1 MERARRGMNAVVR
14 IMAIFVGI
22 SSACASAQKPPIDEP
37 QPKPTPS
44 AQIKP
49 ELSKEQENPA
59 KSELPEPQPSKP
71 IAASDRPTSAE
82 HESSSAHGG
91 PGVSETGN
99 ADRTLQPDDFKTLP
113 WRSVG
118 PANMGGRVADIAI
131 APGNSKTFFVGY
143 GTGGLWKSTNR
154 GTTLSPVF
162 DKESTASIGSVVVAD
177 APADWPGWKDE
188 PPSAVPLT
196 PEQEKN
202 RGKAKIVWVGTGE
215 GNGRN
220 SSSWGTGVYRSTDG
234 GGKFTN
240 MGLTDSHD
248 IPRMVVDPRNPDV
261 CYVAALGHLW
271 GPNKERGVYKTSDGG
286 KNWQPSLQID
296 ENTGAVD
303 VIIDSANPDN
313 VFAAMYMR
321 RRTAY
326 SFMSGGVNGGIY
338 RSTDAGRT
346 WSKLTNG
353 LPAQTGRIGL
363 DIYAKNSKII
373 CAVVESDIGGWW
385 KDPFDNRSKSGG
397 VFRSEDGGDTWTRVS
412 QWSPRSFYFSKI
424 RIDPTDDQRVYLLG
438 YGLWISDDGGKT
450 FRAGGARKPHGDLH
464 AMVIDPQDHDQLLL
478 GTDGGLYASYDRA
491 ATWDFLNHVAT
502 GEYYNIAIDE
512 SEPYRIMG
520 GLQDNGTWVGPSATS
535 RESGGGEEG
544 GAEPDEPKT
553 GITNAD
559 WFFVSDGDG
568 FHVAFDP
575 KDKNIV
581 YAEAQGG
588 EIVRI
593 HLDTGRRK
601 IIRPSPKEGQPR
613 FRFNWN
619 SPFFISHFEP
629 TTLYLGGNYVFKL
642 TERGEKW
649 DRISDDLSARAI
661 DRVMTVGSEAET
673 YGTVVSLAESPLAE
687 GTLWAGTDDG
697 RIHVT
702 TDDGKNWRD
711 VTPLEVGGKYIS
723 KIETSHH
730 KPDTV
735 YVAIDGHRMNDMG
748 PHLLVTEDAGGKWRS
763 LEGDLPTDGSIQVIR
778 EDLVSPDVLYVGT
791 ERGAF
796 FSIDRGG
803 HWTRINGEGLP
814 TVAVDDIQQHP
825 REHDLVLGTHG
836 RSIWVLDDAG
846 PLSQMTP
853 QVVRSEY
860 HLFDVRPA
868 KPKLFLPNQG
878 YWGDRFFRA
887 SNAPMGAII
896 SYWLRDYSHEEV
908 SIVVT
913 DAKGTMIRKIQASNQ
928 PGFNRVV
935 WDLQREKYDRVD
947 NPDANLGQTLFVPAG
962 EYNVTL
968 SVGKEKV
975 NKKVTVLPAPGE

>member
-1 MERARRGMNAVVR
+1 MRRMIR
-14 IMAIFVGI
+14 IGCFVGTLVVASIAIAALHEPPVDEAI
-22 SSACASAQKPPIDEP
+22 SR
-37 QPKPTPS
+37 PTP
-44 AQIKP
+44 
-49 ELSKEQENPA
+49 
-59 KSELPEPQPSKP
+59 LP
-71 IAASDRPTSAE
+71 
-82 HESSSAHGG
+82 GG
-91 PGVSETGN
+91 PAAGESDG
-99 ADRTLQPDDFKTLP
+99 ASRMLQADDFKFLP

-118 PANMGGRVADIAI
+118 PANMGGRVAAIAI

-143 GTGGLWKSTNR
+143 GTGGLWKTTNR

-162 DKESTASIGSVVVAD
+162 DKETTASIGSVVVAD
-177 APADWPGWKDE
+177 APPDWPGWKDE
-188 PPSAVPLT
+188 PPSDIKLT
-196 PEQEKN
+196 PEQEKD

-234 GGKFTN
+234 GGVFKN
-240 MGLTDSHD
+240 SGLPDSHD
-248 IPRMVVDPRNPDV
+248 IPRMAVDPRNPDV

-286 KNWQPSLQID
+286 KTWEPSLQID

-303 VIIDSANPDN
+303 IIIDPANPN
-313 VFAAMYMR
+313 TVFAAMYMR

-326 SFMSGGVNGGIY
+326 SYTSGGVNGGIY
-338 RSTDAGRT
+338 RSKDAGRT
-346 WSKLTNG
+346 WGKLSNG
-353 LPAQTGRIGL
+353 LPPQTGRIGL
-363 DIYAKNSKII
+363 DICTKNSKIV

-385 KDPFDNRSKSGG
+385 RDPFDNRSKSGG
-397 VFRSEDGGDTWTRVS
+397 VFRSEDGGDTWIRVS
-412 QWSPRSFYFSKI
+412 QWAPRAFYFSKI

-438 YGLWISDDGGKT
+438 YGLWISDDGGGT

-464 AMVIDPQDHDQLLL
+464 ALVIDPQDHDQLLL
-478 GTDGGLYASYDRA
+478 GTDGGIYASYDRG
-491 ATWDFLNHVAT
+491 ATWDFLNQVAS
-502 GEYYNIAIDE
+502 GEFYNIALDD

-535 RESGGGEEG
+535 RESGGGE
-544 GAEPDEPKT
+544 GAEGADEPKT

-559 WFFVSDGDG
+559 WFFVCDGDG

-575 KDKNIV
+575 TDKNIL

-588 EIVRI
+588 ELVRI

-601 IIRPSPKEGQPR
+601 GIRPSPKEGQPR

-619 SPFFISHFEP
+619 SPFLISHFEP
-629 TTLYLGGNYVFKL
+629 NTLYLGGNYVFKL

-649 DRISDDLSARAI
+649 ERISEDLSTKAI
-661 DRVMTVGSEAET
+661 DRVMSVGSEAET
-673 YGTVVSLAESPLAE
+673 HGTVVSLAESQLAR
-687 GTLWAGTDDG
+687 GTIWAGTDDG

-702 TDDGKNWRD
+702 TDDGKTWRD
-711 VTPLEVGGKYIS
+711 VTPLDIGGKYIS

-730 KPDTV
+730 KRDTV
-735 YVAIDGHRMNDMG
+735 YVAVDGHRMNDMS

-763 LEGDLPTDGSIQVIR
+763 LESDLPADGHIKVVR
-778 EDLVSPDVLYVGT
+778 EDQLNPEVLYVGT

-796 FSIDRGG
+796 VSIDRGG
-803 HWTRINGEGLP
+803 HWARINGEGLP

-853 QVVRSEY
+853 PIVRSEY

-868 KPKLFLPNQG
+868 KPRLNMPNEG
-878 YWGDRFFRA
+878 LWGDRFFRTPN
-887 SNAPMGAII
+887 SPMGAII
-896 SYWLRDYSHEEV
+896 SYWLRDYSREEV

-913 DAKGTMIRKIQASNQ
+913 DAKGTMIRKIPAGNQ
-928 PGFNRVV
+928 PGLNRVV
-935 WDLQREKYDRVD
+935 WDLQREKFDRVD
-947 NPDANLGQTLFVPAG
+947 NPDERLGQTQFVPSG
-962 EYNVTL
+962 DYNVTL
-968 SVGKEKV
+968 NVGKEKST
-975 NKKVTVLPAPGE
+975 KTVTVLPAPRE